1 MAIISEARGLR
12 WRHAIGI
19 AVLVVG
25 LIGYALAVM
34 VLGSSYVPEHWL
46 AQTGFYMLGGL
57 AWLWPAR
64 RLLHW
69 MARDGM

>member
-1 MAIISEARGLR
+1 MR

-19 AVLVVG
+19 AVLLVG
-25 LIGYALAVM
+25 LIVYALVVM
-34 VLGSSYVPEHWL
+34 VAGARYVPEHWL
-46 AQTGFYMLGGL
+46 AQTGFYLTGGL

-64 RLLHW
+64 FLLRW

>member
-1 MAIISEARGLR
+1 MR

-25 LIGYALAVM
+25 LLVYALAVM
-34 VLGSSYVPEHWL
+34 VLGSSCVPEHWL
-46 AQTGFYMLGGL
+46 AQTGFYLVGGL